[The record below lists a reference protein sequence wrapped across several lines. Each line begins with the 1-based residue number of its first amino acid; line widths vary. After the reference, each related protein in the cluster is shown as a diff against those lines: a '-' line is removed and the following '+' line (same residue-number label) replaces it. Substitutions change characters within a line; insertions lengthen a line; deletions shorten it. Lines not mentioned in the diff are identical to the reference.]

1 MGRENIIGLFNQ
13 NFKIIDEVLWNVF
26 RKNEMGDV
34 LLPFM
39 VLRRLDCM
47 LEPTKELVLKTHQ
60 DFRDK
65 LGEDRL
71 MPLLRKSAGY
81 SFYNTSRYNFSN
93 LCQDEP
99 NLALNFSSYRNSYSE
114 NVRDILENFQFDK
127 VIDRL
132 IKNKLLFQVIS
143 HMATIDLGPN
153 KIDNHDMGYLFEE
166 MIRISNEQ
174 SNETAGEHFTPRDVV
189 ELMTEIV
196 IGNDRETLNQEGL
209 IRTIYDPCCGT
220 GGLLM
225 FGKAHIQEKINA
237 KVKVE
242 IYGQEANEQSY
253 AIAKSDLLI
262 TGEDSENI
270 KHGNTLT
277 EDQFP
282 QKKFNYMLA
291 NPPYGVNWKKD
302 KAFIDA
308 ESLNPAGRFSIGLP
322 RVSDGQML
330 FILHML
336 SKMDPN
342 GCRIGIVTSGSPL
355 FIGDAGSGESEIRRY
370 LIENDL
376 VEAIIGMPGDLFYN
390 TGIGTYVW
398 ILCNNKNEKRRG
410 KIQLING
417 STLATPEKKS
427 LGNKRNKLDTKNRND
442 LNKMFHDFEESDIS
456 KIYPNEYF
464 GYLNIP
470 VEQPLLNKNGEPMLD
485 KKGNV
490 QPDSKL
496 RDSERVALT
505 VDPEMY
511 FEKEVKPHLPNAWF
525 DYNNARIGYEIN
537 FTRYFYK
544 YQPLRSVNDIL
555 SDLKKLEEETDG
567 LFNQLAN

>member
-1 MGRENIIGLFNQ
+1 
-13 NFKIIDEVLWNVF
+13 
-26 RKNEMGDV
+26 
-34 LLPFM
+34 
-39 VLRRLDCM
+39 
-47 LEPTKELVLKTHQ
+47 
-60 DFRDK
+60 
-65 LGEDRL
+65 
-71 MPLLRKSAGY
+71 
-81 SFYNTSRYNFSN
+81 
-93 LCQDEP
+93 
-99 NLALNFSSYRNSYSE
+99 
-114 NVRDILENFQFDK
+114 
-127 VIDRL
+127 
-132 IKNKLLFQVIS
+132 
-143 HMATIDLGPN
+143 
-153 KIDNHDMGYLFEE
+153 
-166 MIRISNEQ
+166 
-174 SNETAGEHFTPRDVV
+174 
-189 ELMTEIV
+189 MTEIV
-196 IGNDRETLNQEGL
+196 IGNDKDTLNQEGL

-225 FGKAHIQEKINA
+225 FGKSHIQEKINE

-242 IYGQEANEQSY
+242 IFGQEANEQSY

-282 QKKFNYMLA
+282 HKKFNYMLA

-330 FILHML
+330 FISHML
-336 SKMDPN
+336 SKMDPA

-355 FIGDAGSGESEIRRY
+355 FTGDAGSGESEIRRY

-376 VEAIIGMPGDLFYN
+376 VEAIVGMPGDLFYN

-398 ILCNNKNEKRRG
+398 FICNNKASARKG
-410 KIQLING
+410 KIQLINAAQ
-417 STLATPEKKS
+417 LATPEKKS
-427 LGNKRNKLDTKNRND
+427 LGNKRNKLNVNNR
-442 LNKMFHDFEESDIS
+442 LEIKHIYTEFQESEIS
-456 KIYPNEYF
+456 KIFPNEYF

-490 QPDSKL
+490 QADSKL

-505 VDPEMY
+505 VDPEVY

-525 DYNNARIGYEIN
+525 DYDNARIGYEIN
-537 FTRYFYK
+537 FTKYFYSYK
-544 YQPLRSVNDIL
+544 PLRSVNEIIF
-555 SDLKKLEEETDG
+555 DLKKLEEESDG
-567 LFNQLAN
+567 LFNNILN